1 MTFWALHLLHCPY
14 LVLTESSN
22 VGVRGICITVAPMSF
37 STSFLNSCHCSFH
50 FTVGSLHNCQNYL
63 LKKKKSIW
71 SCQFALRLLFTPF
84 FLQNTFQS
92 PWYATQG
99 PWWLAWPISQSVIFH
114 TYISDY
120 SSDRC
125 QRDAENINIS
135 KLNWI
140 HFDFL
145 SFWLF
150 SQSMDTSKS
159 ITIMRWRCIFIFVR
173 KGSLIL

>member
-1 MTFWALHLLHCPY
+1 MLGSEVSVSLWLQCHFPRPSLTLATVLSISQLALCTIAKIIFW
-14 LVLTESSN
+14 
-22 VGVRGICITVAPMSF
+22 
-37 STSFLNSCHCSFH
+37 
-50 FTVGSLHNCQNYL
+50 
-63 LKKKKSIW
+63 KKKSIW
-71 SCQFALRLLFTPF
+71 SCQFALKLLLTPF